1 MLKNINSVTII
12 IPLEGTDKIKTENN
26 EPKSSLNDILNS

>member
-1 MLKNINSVTII
+1 MPKIINSVTTI

-26 EPKSSLNDILNS
+26 EQKK